1 MTTISATPPP
11 HTTPQAT
18 TEAKMKA
25 TAKARREADT
35 QLHARKVGR
44 QEGRVP
50 PIFDEPH
57 KALLKCLRRLNK
69 SLARKVKG
77 SATWHKVMRKL
88 ARLHDRM
95 VCIRHDALQKLT
107 HRLATQYRTI
117 GIETLNVQGICLES
131 TALHFDRGIESIS
144 G

>member
-57 KALLKCLRRLNK
+57 KALLLESEAIEWLRL
-69 SLARKVKG
+69 
-77 SATWHKVMRKL
+77 
-88 ARLHDRM
+88 
-95 VCIRHDALQKLT
+95 DALHGGDLKKAAHAL
-107 HRLATQYRTI
+107 HRLVYAKKLIRP
-117 GIETLNVQGICLES
+117 ICYSGKGGGHRIYPLAELQ
-131 TALHFDRGIESIS
+131 AFVEKMRGAE
-144 G
+144 